1 MLKDV
6 TIYTGKLVRCTL
18 KDNKVYILLATRTR
32 MEIMRDGLRQK
43 QTLHR
48 HIGYNSWALPAEDV
62 PYLQS
67 NPQKFV
73 ERDVSLKVS
82 YKYGNMHASVDF
94 V

>member
-6 TIYTGKLVRCTL
+6 TIYTGKLVRCTP
-18 KDNKVYILLATRTR
+18 KGNKVNILLATRTKT
-32 MEIMRDGLRQK
+32 EIVRDGLRKK

-67 NPQKFV
+67 NPQKFL

-82 YKYGNMHASVDF
+82 YKYGDMHASVDF

>member
-1 MLKDV
+1 M
-6 TIYTGKLVRCTL
+6 RCTP
-18 KDNKVYILLATRTR
+18 KGDKVNILLATRTKT
-32 MEIMRDGLRQK
+32 EIVRDGLRQK
-43 QTLHR
+43 QASQR

-67 NPQKFV
+67 NPQKFL

-82 YKYGNMHASVDF
+82 YKYGDMHASVDF